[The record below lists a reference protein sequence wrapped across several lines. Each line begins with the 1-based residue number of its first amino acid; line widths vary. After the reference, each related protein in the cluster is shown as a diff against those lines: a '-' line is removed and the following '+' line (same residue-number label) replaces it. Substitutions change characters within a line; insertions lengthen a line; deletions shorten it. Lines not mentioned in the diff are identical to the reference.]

1 MKKLFFLI
9 LTMTLG
15 LFLYACDDET
25 TSVPFS
31 TNVATTTV
39 AQTTILESTTSQTTS
54 PHTSDSVTTLSE
66 LSESEIYK
74 LLVDAETLSGMQYWN
89 GKLIS
94 VSGDLNLPTSYRGV
108 TITYSSRNEDIIS
121 NDGYVTL
128 PEECWIES
136 RNQDGVTERPNLN
149 DNWPIVVD
157 VTMTYGNQE
166 RTAKLM
172 FIVAPAQG
180 FTCDKY
186 KG

>member
-1 MKKLFFLI
+1 MKKIFYLLLLLI
-9 LTMTLG
+9 FGIT
-15 LFLYACDDET
+15 LYACDDET
-25 TSVPFS
+25 TTLSIT
-31 TNVATTTV
+31 TNTTSANLTTV
-39 AQTTILESTTSQTTS
+39 
-54 PHTSDSVTTLSE
+54 SE
-66 LSESEIYK
+66 LSESEIYQ
-74 LLVDAETLSGMQYWN
+74 LLIEAEELSGMQSWN

-94 VSGDLNLPTSYRGV
+94 ESGSLNLPSAYRGV

-128 PEECWIES
+128 PDECWIES
-136 RNQDGVTERPNLN
+136 RDQDGVTERPNLN

-157 VTMTYGNQE
+157 VTMTYGNQT

-172 FIVAPAQG
+172 FIVAPAEG